1 MAQGKTGYV
10 DFTKTNYSFP
20 WVLRINWSET
30 YDVSANTSNVTIT
43 SVQMQGNWSGRTY
56 NGDMLIKINGSTAI
70 TLNLN
75 SLNNGV
81 YNAGQDRFNTIV
93 NDPGA
98 QNPTTITGSVN
109 NIAHNSD
116 GTLNAVFSIEKLNL
130 DYPTLYSAY
139 GSATFNAGSV
149 STPLTTIPRASTF
162 STNGSTIGSAMS
174 FTITRASSSFTHT
187 LQYRYGTSGSFTNIA
202 TGVSTSYSWTIPASL
217 GSSIPTA
224 MSGTWQFKCITYNG
238 STNIG
243 EATKSVTLYIPSDS
257 APTCTTG
264 WAVASLDNTGTSAA
278 GKSTYYVGISKV
290 KATFDTSKITPRYG
304 ATANV
309 KNVSATY
316 NGTTITSTGYLGTI
330 QATSISV
337 TMTASDSRGKTTTA
351 TATLTAVQYFTPY
364 LSDLTVFRCT
374 QGGTAS
380 DDGAYCSVKAKAHYV
395 TTGTTLSMTAA
406 IKPSSGSFG
415 TATSIS
421 DNTASVIGGSL
432 VPTTSYVV
440 RFTISDGVGGT
451 ATTDVTLPTA
461 FATFNLKEG
470 GHGAAFGKYA
480 EMDNAL
486 DIGDWNAVGRVY
498 GLGRAR
504 DAIPENGDFNSY
516 VEPGVYAVEQDVI
529 MDTLYNKPNTGI
541 AGLLIVSNGTG
552 RQYDPTQTAYT
563 YYLTQKYIEYQGR
576 EWTRRAHRAN
586 NSSTWTWYAWR
597 DDSAAY
603 PREEYVS
610 ITGKSTSMRIYK
622 MGRIVVFDSPED
634 ITSLTG
640 GAVTQIG
647 TLPSSEWYPARTYRF
662 PISNSNAMMFVQFDT
677 DGKIYAY
684 STSTISQASNFSFN
698 GCYITT

>member
-20 WVLRINWSET
+20 WVLRINWNET

-93 NDPGA
+93 NDPGV

-116 GTLNAVFSIEKLNL
+116 GSLDAVFSIEKLNL

-174 FTITRASSSFTHT
+174 FTITRASSAFTHT

-202 TGVSTSYSWTIPASL
+202 TGVSTSYSWTIPTSL

-264 WAVASLDNTGTSAA
+264 WAVASLDNTGTSAE

-364 LSDLTVFRCT
+364 LSDITVSRVT
-374 QGGTAS
+374 VN
-380 DDGAYCSVKAKAHYV
+380 DVERCSVKAKAHYV

-486 DIGDWNAVGRVY
+486 DIGDWNAVGRVL
-498 GLGRAR
+498 GLGKAR
-504 DAIPENGDFNSY
+504 DEIPSNGNMNNY
-516 VEPGVYAVEQDVI
+516 TEPGVYAVTSDGI
-529 MDTLYNKPNTGI
+529 MSSLSNKPSTGL
-541 AGLLIVSNGTG
+541 AGVLIVYNGTG
-552 RQYDPTQTAYT
+552 TTDI
-563 YYLTQKYIEYQGR
+563 YYITQKYIEYQGR
-576 EWTRRAHRAN
+576 EWSRRAYRTSLSGA
-586 NSSTWTWYAWR
+586 WTWYAWR

-603 PREEYVS
+603 PREDYVS